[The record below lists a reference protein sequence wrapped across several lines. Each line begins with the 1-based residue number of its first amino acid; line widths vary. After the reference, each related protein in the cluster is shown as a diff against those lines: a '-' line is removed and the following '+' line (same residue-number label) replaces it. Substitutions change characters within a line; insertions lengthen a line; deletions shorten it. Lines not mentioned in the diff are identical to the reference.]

1 MALASTP
8 LSPASRLGQIE
19 HADTLALRNSRLAPG
34 DPITVRVARSDGAA
48 SQARTQQFS
57 VPYQKWMRVLDA
69 LNWIAEHEATDLAY
83 RWFCGS
89 KMCGSC
95 AVRMNGREVL
105 ACWEAV
111 EPEMTIEPL
120 RNLPLVRDL
129 VVDRSPYEKK
139 VASFEP
145 WLERDTAYRGF
156 PEPLSHREMKNA
168 SKALDCISCMCCYSA
183 CPVVRL
189 GDLTDFAGPAP
200 LVQLGQTALDP
211 RNDQNKVARM
221 LAQSGIFNCV
231 SCYKCEEVCPAGI
244 PIVTQVIE
252 PLKAK
257 AAALVPGMAHHAPGA
272 TRHCRGAWPGRSGC
286 FGVARAGAARIQK
299 SAAHF
304 APSGP
309 RQNRPAQD
317 FTHVEDRRRRARA
330 TYPQSGA
337 LMKFAYYPG
346 CSARSTCAE
355 LNVATHRVARKL
367 GLELLQLE
375 SATCTG
381 ARELRAIDPAG
392 FYTLN
397 VRILALAERE
407 GLPLMT
413 ICNTCT
419 LNVLDAHAAF
429 VSDAELAQT
438 VNARLAE
445 ENLHYSG
452 RTKISHFLWVL
463 HEQIGAERL
472 RALVTNPLTGLT
484 VAAFYGCHI
493 TRPPGRYG
501 FVNSRNNAAIE
512 KLAEI
517 LGCRPIDYSGR
528 TECCGFHTAGHDER
542 VAIKL
547 TGQHILA
554 AKAGGAKT
562 MVTPCPLCHTV
573 LDSFQHEIEQDLGQK
588 LDMPVLHLPQL
599 VGLALGLTP
608 EELNIDRHMIPATA
622 IDDYTAAPNQG
633 LA

>member
-1 MALASTP
+1 MALDSTL

-34 DPITVRVARSDGAA
+34 EPITVTVRRSDGAA

-89 KMCGSC
+89 KMCGTC

-120 RNLPLVRDL
+120 RNLPVMRDL
-129 VVDRSPYEKK
+129 VVDRAPLREKGRK
-139 VASFEP
+139 
-145 WLERDTAYRGF
+145 LR
-156 PEPLSHREMKNA
+156 
-168 SKALDCISCMCCYSA
+168 ALARARRRPIAVSRAALAQGHEECVEGA
-183 CPVVRL
+183 RLHQLHVLLLGLPRVRL

-211 RNDQNKVARM
+211 RNDQSKVARM

-252 PLKAK
+252 PLKAR
-257 AAALVPGMAHHAPGA
+257 AAALVPGMAHHALALRAIVAARGRVDPGA
-272 TRHCRGAWPGRSGC
+272 L
-286 FGVARAGAARIQK
+286 VLARAGAARIQK

-304 APSGP
+304 APSGAG
-309 RQNRPAQD
+309 QNRSSARLYSCGRPPP
-317 FTHVEDRRRRARA
+317 RRRAA
-330 TYPQSGA
+330 YPQSGA

-501 FVNSRNNAAIE
+501 FVDSRNNAAIE
-512 KLAEI
+512 QLAEI

-554 AKAGGAKT
+554 AKAGGAQT

-608 EELNIDRHMIPATA
+608 EELNIDRHMVPATG
-622 IDDYTAAPNQG
+622 D
-633 LA
+633 